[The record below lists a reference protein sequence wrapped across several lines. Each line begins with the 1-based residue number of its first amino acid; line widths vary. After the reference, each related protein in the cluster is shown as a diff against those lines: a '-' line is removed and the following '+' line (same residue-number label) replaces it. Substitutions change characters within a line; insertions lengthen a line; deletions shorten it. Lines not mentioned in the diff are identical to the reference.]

1 MADFIRCPR
10 CNRLFTV
17 EDGGELPEHERLV
30 QGRVIDGVRCGAINH
45 PTHTFGTVDDCIRC
59 LDCEVLCGGL
69 QSGTPC
75 PARSERVEILSV
87 DEIAV
92 RKSGDPKQYN
102 IPPVKPSVFG
112 SHIQSRSEQ
121 SRFWDSDAGRYI
133 DNN

>member
-1 MADFIRCPR
+1 MADFMRCQR
-10 CNRLFTV
+10 CYRLFTV
-17 EDGGELPEHERLV
+17 DDGDSLPEHNTPA
-30 QGRVIDGVRCGAINH
+30 GVDCVADRAIVVNH

-59 LDCEVLCGGL
+59 LDCEVLYCGL

-75 PARSERVEILSV
+75 PAHRERAELV
-87 DEIAV
+87 
-92 RKSGDPKQYN
+92 GDPKQYN

>member
-59 LDCEVLCGGL
+59 LDCEVLYCGL

-75 PARSERVEILSV
+75 PAHRERAELV
-87 DEIAV
+87 
-92 RKSGDPKQYN
+92 GDPKQYN

-121 SRFWDSDAGRYI
+121 SRFWDSDAGRYV